1 MESNGNYPTLELI
14 VEYAVAHSY
23 VLAPG
28 KHQIG
33 RIENAEIKL
42 VDTSVSARHAELQVV
57 PSTDFPGYFTA
68 LLTDQGSKNGT
79 KINGARI
86 SNQELQHGDM
96 VTIGRSQLRY
106 VDPGRFDVTQTGV
119 LLSD

>member
-57 PSTDFPGYFTA
+57 PSTSRLLYR
-68 LLTDQGSKNGT
+68 LTDGSGQQKRDQDQRRTHQQPGT
-79 KINGARI
+79 PARR
-86 SNQELQHGDM
+86 HGHDRAQP
-96 VTIGRSQLRY
+96 IALC
-106 VDPGRFDVTQTGV
+106 
-119 LLSD
+119 